1 VTRAFLAIRPPDDVL
16 DALAARIDG
25 VSLPEGGRWTPREQW
40 HITVQFFGDVDIDDM
55 TYVLSQLE
63 LTGGDARLSG
73 AGTLPRERR
82 SKYLVLF
89 VHPDEWLVRVAD
101 AVAERVAGL
110 GLERD
115 FRDYDPHLTLARFK
129 QRVDLK
135 VPCAAI
141 GPEPIEPRWQVSDLV
156 LYESQL
162 GGGPARHIERV
173 RFPLG
178 P

>member
-1 VTRAFLAIRPPDDVL
+1 MTRAFLAIRPPDDVL
-16 DALAARIDG
+16 DAVASRVAG
-25 VSLPEGGRWTPREQW
+25 VELPAGGRWTPREQW
-40 HITVQFFGDVDIDDM
+40 HITVQFFGDCDLDAIA
-55 TYVLSQLE
+55 YVLSQLQ

-73 AGTLPRERR
+73 AGSLPPERT

-110 GLERD
+110 GFERD
-115 FRDYDPHLTLARFK
+115 FRDYTPHLTLARFK
-129 QRVDLK
+129 QRVDLAA
-135 VPCAAI
+135 PCAAI
-141 GPEPIEPRWQVSDLV
+141 GPESIEPAWQVSDLV

-162 GGGPARHIERV
+162 GGGPARHIERA
-173 RFPLG
+173 RLPLG